1 MNLKRIVRRFL
12 NRIGLYTAAQ
22 VEVKDK
28 ALASLRSAVEPMV
41 QFAIESN
48 QPDYEIAVR
57 WDSRYFGCQSEI
69 LVRDIRNMA
78 RVACPDYEFRRLRI
92 PETSPAYQDWLRREA
107 EKEAA

>member
-12 NRIGLYTAAQ
+12 NRLGLYTAAQ

-28 ALASLRSAVEPMV
+28 ALLTLRAAVDPMV
-41 QFAIESN
+41 QFAIESP

-57 WDSRYFGCQSEI
+57 WESRHFGCQSEI

-92 PETSPAYQDWLRREA
+92 PETSPAYQDWLRRQE
-107 EKEAA
+107 EDRD